1 MLYPSIAPES
11 PRSLRLLRKKK
22 ARAARAAIART
33 PPTTPPA
40 IAPVF
45 FLVPPL
51 PPLVVEEGFGDVLV
65 PEVDTAPEPPELA
78 GSDEAVLEMETV
90 GGFVGVASGS
100 LPAAF
105 ASTGSN
111 VVVSF
116 RYAQCGTD
124 ELKGMDNGYCVT

>member
-1 MLYPSIAPES
+1 MAPES

-22 ARAARAAIART
+22 ARAARAAMKTT

-51 PPLVVEEGFGDVLV
+51 PPLVVGEGFVDVLT
-65 PEVDTAPEPPELA
+65 PEVDTPPELPEFT
-78 GSDEAVLEMETV
+78 GSDDVVLEMETV
-90 GGFVGVASGS
+90 GGLVGVTSGS
-100 LPAAF
+100 LPAAL

-124 ELKGMDNGYCVT
+124 ALKGMDNGYCVT